1 MNETITVA
9 TDGSPAAEAAIRWA
23 AKEAV
28 RSGDR
33 LLIAHAIET
42 PIPAYTSYGVGA
54 GAYRLDVP
62 ALQRAA
68 RQLLDSTVNVV
79 RDAHPTLDVDGAL
92 ERGETGRVLV
102 ELAKDSRLLV
112 VGTHEHHGPIT
123 DVILGSNARFVLHH
137 ATTTVAVIPP
147 PTEPDLDRNPTRIA
161 VGVDGS
167 PPAAR
172 ALEWAAVEAF
182 TWGAQL
188 DVIHC
193 WDYPYV
199 PLGASSSETQE
210 RIRLDAVHELD
221 TLVDALRSSRPD
233 LDAVRIERHVVN
245 GSPSG
250 VLLDAAARSDMLV
263 VGTRGRGGFRTLLVG
278 SAAQH
283 VAQHST
289 SPVVVVR
296 N

>member
-23 AKEAV
+23 AQEAV
-28 RSGDR
+28 KSADR
-33 LLIAHAIET
+33 LLVAHAIET
-42 PIPAYTSYGVGA
+42 PIPAYTSYGA
-54 GAYRLDVP
+54 DMGAYQLDVP

-68 RQLLDSTVNVV
+68 RQLLDSAVSAV
-79 RDAHPTLDVDGAL
+79 RVAHPTLHVDGAL

-112 VGTHEHHGPIT
+112 VGAHEHHGPIT
-123 DVILGSNARFVLHH
+123 DVILGSNARYVLHH

-147 PTEPDLDRNPTRIA
+147 PVEPDLDRNPTRIA

-167 PPAAR
+167 APAAR
-172 ALEWAAVEAF
+172 ALEWAATEAQR
-182 TWGAQL
+182 WDAEL

-199 PLGASSSETQE
+199 PLGASAFETQE

-221 TLVDALRSSRPD
+221 AIVDALSVARPD
-233 LDAVRIERHVVN
+233 LEAVRLERHVVN

-283 VAQHST
+283 VAQHSPC
-289 SPVVVVR
+289 PVVVVR
-296 N
+296 S